1 MHSAS
6 HADTPSAVHRPTR
19 VVIVGGGYGGAY
31 CAQHLEKLLGRRV
44 VRPRL
49 QDAASILSK
58 RPDAVE
64 VLLIDRNNFFIFY
77 PLLIEAGTGSL
88 EPRHAVVSLRSFLRR
103 AGFRMAEVVGVDV
116 LRRIVRLREGD
127 SGQRTLTSTLS
138 QGEREGEPERIEAE
152 SSGREVAFD
161 HLVIA
166 AGSVTLRPPI
176 PGLREHAFDIKGL
189 SDAVALRDRAI
200 RLLERADAC
209 VDSAERRSLLHFVVV
224 GASFTGAEVAGE
236 FHEFLQRAARRYP
249 NISKDDCRVT
259 IIERDRRILRPLT
272 ERLSAYAE
280 QAMRKRG
287 IDIRLNTSVAQ
298 VGADHVVLTTGE
310 RLEAH
315 TTIWC
320 AGIEP
325 SPLVRSLDLPR
336 DERGYLQCEPTGQV
350 KGHTNIWAIGDCARI
365 PDPTGQ
371 PYPATAQHAMRQGP
385 HIARNI
391 VGVMRGQPPEPF
403 VYDTQGTLAALGC
416 RTGVAQ
422 VLGVQVSG
430 FWAWWLW
437 RTYYLL
443 RMPGLARKVRVA
455 LDWTLDL
462 LFRRDDVQ
470 LGVHERR

>member
-1 MHSAS
+1 MSAART
-6 HADTPSAVHRPTR
+6 ADNSTAHRPPR
-19 VVIVGGGYGGAY
+19 IVIVGGGYGGAY

-49 QDAASILSK
+49 QDAASIVSK
-58 RPDAVE
+58 QPDAVE

-88 EPRHAVVSLRSFLRR
+88 EPRHAVVSLRSFLKR
-103 AGFRMAEVVGVDV
+103 ATFRMADVVGVDASRGVV
-116 LRRIVRLREGD
+116 LVRAGGEQD
-127 SGQRTLTSTLS
+127 TLTPALF
-138 QGEREGEPERIEAE
+138 QGEREEERERIAAE
-152 SSGREVAFD
+152 TDLIEIAFD
-161 HLVIA
+161 HLVLA
-166 AGSVTLRPPI
+166 PGSVTMRPPI

-189 SDAVALRDRAI
+189 PDAVALRDRAI

-209 VDSAERRSLLHFVVV
+209 DDAATRRSLLHFVVV

-236 FHEFLQRAARRYP
+236 FHEFLQRAAKRYP
-249 NISKDDCRVT
+249 NVSRDERRVT

-272 ERLSAYAE
+272 ETLSAYAE
-280 QAMRKRG
+280 RAMRKRG
-287 IDIRLNTSVAQ
+287 IDIRLDTSVTE
-298 VGADHVVLTTGE
+298 VGADHVMLTTGE
-310 RLEAH
+310 RLDTH

-325 SPLVRSLDLPR
+325 SPLVRSLDLPK
-336 DERGYLQCEPTGQV
+336 DERGYLLCESTGQMQ
-350 KGHTNIWAIGDCARI
+350 GWANIWAIGDCARI
-365 PDPTGQ
+365 PDPTGR

-391 VGVMRGQPPEPF
+391 LRVMRGETPAPF
-403 VYDTQGTLAALGC
+403 TYATQGTLAALGC

-443 RMPGLARKVRVA
+443 RMPGLSRKVRIAV
-455 LDWTLDL
+455 DWTLDL
-462 LFRRDDVQ
+462 FFRRDDVQ
-470 LGVHERR
+470 LGVHGRR